1 MNRPAG
7 KHEAAG
13 IFGENL
19 ARERERQRLST
30 RTLARLAGMHG
41 SEISRIETG
50 KREPKVSTAIRL
62 ADALRVPLRELV
74 DGPRDLADAQDED
87 PGEFPSDD
95 LLIVDRALYRRLGEA
110 LRRERESQGL
120 NQEELALAA
129 GLGRRAVGEVEAG
142 KATAE
147 FRTWLAVIQMLGF
160 KLVIVRR
167 HSQSPP

>member
-1 MNRPAG
+1 MNERPADP
-7 KHEAAG
+7 AAG

-19 ARERERQRLST
+19 ARERDRQHLST

-62 ADALRVPLRELV
+62 ADALRVPLRALV
-74 DGPRDLADAQDED
+74 DGPSDLAASPPED
-87 PGEFPSDD
+87 VDKPSDDD

-120 NQEELALAA
+120 SQEELALVS

-147 FRTWLAVIQMLGF
+147 FRTWLAVIQSLGF
-160 KLVIVRR
+160 KLVVVRR
-167 HSQSPP
+167 QTQSSP